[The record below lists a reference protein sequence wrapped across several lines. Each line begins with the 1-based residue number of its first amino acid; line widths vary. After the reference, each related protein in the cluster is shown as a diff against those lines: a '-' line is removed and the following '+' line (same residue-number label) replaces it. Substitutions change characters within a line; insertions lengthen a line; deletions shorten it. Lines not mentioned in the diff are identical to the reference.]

1 MSMQVDVVTIERK
14 VYSVDDATMVNIP
27 GLEGEMGILPRHA
40 PMVTALR
47 QGLVEIVRGD
57 ARDVIAVG
65 GGFAQVRGTEVVVM
79 ADVAEKADEID
90 EARAQEARQRAAA
103 ALENATEKQDME
115 KALAA
120 MRRAEVRM
128 RAAKKSSRR
137 ARQ

>member
-1 MSMQVDVVTIERK
+1 MSMKVDVVTIERK
-14 VYSVDDATMVNIP
+14 VYSVDDATMINIP
-27 GLEGEMGILPRHA
+27 GLEGNMGILPRHS

-57 ARDVIAVG
+57 ERDVIAVG

-90 EARAQEARQRAAA
+90 EARAQEARQRAQA

-120 MRRAEVRM
+120 MRRADVRM